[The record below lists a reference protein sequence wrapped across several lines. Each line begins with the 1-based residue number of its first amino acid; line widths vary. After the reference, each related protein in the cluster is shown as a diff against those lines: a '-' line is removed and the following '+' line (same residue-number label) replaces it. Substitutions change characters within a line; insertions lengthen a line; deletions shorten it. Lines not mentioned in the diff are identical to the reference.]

1 MGMNLKKAFAI
12 CMSMVFLAA
21 GIVNIPVTT
30 VLADSGTFYVDNV
43 DGNDENDGTSPSNA
57 WKSLDKANSITLQP
71 GESLLFKAGGTWTGQ
86 LSPKGSGTEGNPVKI
101 GMYGEGERPLL
112 AGEGVSETVYFYNQ
126 EYIEISDLEITNW
139 TSEDG
144 VRSGVKFEAK
154 DAGTLNNIVVRNL
167 SVHDIKTHYISADG
181 SIAKNMIGNG
191 GIIFK
196 IRGNTVKTK
205 WNNVLVEGCTL
216 YNIEHYGIN
225 LNSSY
230 TKRDGVTGAFALETG
245 IPDSECSDFYPST
258 NIIIRG
264 NTLYHIGN
272 GMITPNVCDGVL
284 IEGNKCDDGNA
295 YYASNVP
302 IWWTVTDNVIAQY
315 NEVSNTKNPANGDAC
330 AFDADLSTYNA
341 LIQYN
346 YTHDNANGFFLW
358 CSWDGLSP
366 AKNVTIRY
374 NISQNDGGQ
383 LFWFSNAKNA
393 GSSGHKI
400 YNNTFYMSG
409 DTEVISSWSAP
420 ISDPTWVEFKNNI
433 FYSTGSGGW
442 PTDGTAYTVDNN
454 AYYGA
459 SVINTADA
467 NRVTLNPML
476 SSPGSGGSGIDTLD
490 GYKLESSS
498 PCIGAGAVISDNG
511 GEDFWGDPVSESGL
525 PNIGAYNGSGVESGD
540 IAKGKTATASSYED
554 STRMPDNGIDGDLST
569 MWIADSGEAGQWWM
583 VDLGTT
589 YNVTESELTFETSG
603 EVWKYKIEGSID
615 GTNFNEL
622 YDLTADGSSDTIQNH
637 SYNSVARYLR
647 ITFSA
652 APGTKWT
659 AFKEFKVYGTPKT
672 VTYLIK
678 NRWTGWNIKASDTSD
693 AAICSDED
701 TGLYAQWERETVD
714 GYVLYK
720 NIMTG
725 EYLNIQNLTGNV
737 EASVVPNAYW
747 SAQWEEAATD
757 EYVRL
762 VNRWNSLPAHIEN
775 GSGYVQYGTIES
787 TAWSSH
793 WSIIAVD

>member
-1 MGMNLKKAFAI
+1 MSINVKKAFAI
-12 CMSMVFLAA
+12 CTVLIFLVT
-21 GIVNIPVTT
+21 GILNVPGNT
-30 VLADSGTFYVDNV
+30 VLADSNTFYVDNV
-43 DGNDENDGTSPSNA
+43 NGNDQNDGTSPTTA
-57 WKSLDKANSITLQP
+57 WKSLDKVNSITLQP
-71 GESLLFKAGGTWTGQ
+71 GESLLFKSGGTWTGQ
-86 LSPKGSGTEGNPVKI
+86 LSPKGSGTEGNHIKI
-101 GMYGEGERPLL
+101 GMYGTGARPII
-112 AGEGVSETVYFYNQ
+112 AGGGVSDTVYFYNQ
-126 EYIEISDLEITNW
+126 QYIEISDLEITNW
-139 TSEDG
+139 TSENG

-167 SVHDIKTHYISADG
+167 SVHDIKTHHVKADG
-181 SIAKNMIGNG
+181 SITANMIGNG

-230 TKRDGVTGAFALETG
+230 TQRDGVIGAFALETG
-245 IPDSECSDFYPST
+245 IPDSECSAFYPST
-258 NIIIRG
+258 NIVIRG

-302 IWWTVTDNVIAQY
+302 IWWTVTDNVTAQY
-315 NEVSNTKNPANGDAC
+315 NEISNTKNPANGDAC

-346 YTHDNANGFFLW
+346 YTHNNANGFFLW
-358 CSWDGLSP
+358 CSWDGKSP

-409 DTEVISSWSAP
+409 STKVIANWNTP

-433 FYSTGSGGW
+433 FYNVGSGGW
-442 PTDGTAYTVDNN
+442 PTDGTAYTVDHN

-459 SVINTADA
+459 SLINTQDA
-467 NRVTLNPML
+467 NRVTLNPRL
-476 SSPGSGGSGIDTLD
+476 SSPGSGGSGINTLD
-490 GYKLESSS
+490 GYKLELNS

-511 GEDFWGDPVSESGL
+511 GKDFWGNSVSSSAV
-525 PNIGAYNGSGVESGD
+525 PNIGAYNSTGVEPSG
-540 IAKGKTATASSYED
+540 ITKGKTATASSYQD
-554 STRMPDNGIDGDLST
+554 STRTPDKGNDGDLNT
-569 MWIADSGEAGQWWM
+569 MWIANNGAAGQWWM
-583 VDLGTT
+583 VDLGGK
-589 YNVTESELTFETSG
+589 YNVTGSQLSFATVG

-615 GTNFNEL
+615 GTNFYQL
-622 YDLTADGSSDTIQNH
+622 CDLTADGSSDTIQNH
-637 SYNSVARYLR
+637 SYNSVTRYLR

-659 AFKEFKVYGTPKT
+659 AFKEFKAYGTPVA

-678 NRWTGWNIKASDTSD
+678 NRWTGWNIKVSDTTD
-693 AAICSDED
+693 AAVCNDAD
-701 TGLYAQWERETVD
+701 TGLYAQWERETIN
-714 GYVLYK
+714 GYILYK
-720 NIMTG
+720 NVMTG
-725 EYLNIQNLTGNV
+725 EYLNIQNLTGTV
-737 EASVVPNAYW
+737 EALTLPNTYW
-747 SAQWEEAATD
+747 SAQWQEVAT
-757 EYVRL
+757 EGYTRL
-762 VNRWNSLPAHIEN
+762 INRWNSLPAHIEN
-775 GSGYVQYGTIES
+775 KTGYVQYGTSPS
-787 TAWSSH
+787 TAWSSQ
-793 WSIIAVD
+793 WSIITAN